1 MGADMLWSEAMAVS
15 RVVSFAGFTDLADDV
30 RLLLAGSDA
39 DSGWDRAVGYRP
51 KGRCLVGWE
60 AMWLFAPSRAR

>member
-1 MGADMLWSEAMAVS
+1 MLWSEAMIVS

-39 DSGWDRAVGYRP
+39 DSG
-51 KGRCLVGWE
+51 
-60 AMWLFAPSRAR
+60 